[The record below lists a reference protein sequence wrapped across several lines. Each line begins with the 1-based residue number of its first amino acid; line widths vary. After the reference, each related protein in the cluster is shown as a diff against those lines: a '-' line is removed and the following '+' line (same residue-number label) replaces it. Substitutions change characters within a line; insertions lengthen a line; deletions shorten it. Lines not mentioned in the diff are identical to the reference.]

1 MGKQMNMADDETFG
15 GAKMALFLGGRL
27 VVILRDDLPDLPYA
41 NHWDLPGGGREG
53 SETAFECVRRECL
66 EELGLEI
73 APASVLWKRAY
84 HTDGTTNWLFVV
96 GAPAETSQ
104 DIVFGD
110 EGQRW
115 TLMDPQV
122 FLSHPMA
129 VPRFQDRLR
138 DYLEERGNWPK

>member
-1 MGKQMNMADDETFG
+1 METQMNMADDRLFG
-15 GAKMALFLGGRL
+15 GAKVCLFKGAKLA
-27 VVILRDDLPDLPYA
+27 VILRDDLPDLPYA

-53 SETAFECVRRECL
+53 QETPFECARRECF
-66 EELGLEI
+66 EELGLQI
-73 APASVLWKRAY
+73 TRASVLWKRAY
-84 HTDGTTNWLFVV
+84 QTKGITNWLLVV

-104 DIVFGD
+104 DVVFGD

-138 DYLEERGNWPK
+138 DYLKERENWPK